1 MIFMFKVKILKT
13 KFINDLRR
21 TKEQIKKNVA
31 SDSFEILDIID
42 KHTRPLVP
50 LETGRLR
57 QSVMRPNG
65 MLVEKDFL
73 SQEIEYSARNPRTGY
88 DYALIQ
94 HETPPSIYHHRV
106 GQWHYLSD
114 GMAESEDEVIRLIE
128 KDVDMAM
135 AQTLKGDW

>member
-1 MIFMFKVKILKT
+1 MFKVKILKT

-21 TKEQIKKNVA
+21 MKEQIKKNVA

-42 KHTRPLVP
+42 RHTRPLVP

-57 QSVMRPNG
+57 ESVMRPN

-73 SQEIEYSARNPRTGY
+73 SQEIEYSARNPRTGF

-94 HETPPSIYHHRV
+94 HENFEYRHRV
-106 GQWHYLSD
+106 GQALYLTD
-114 GMAESEDEVIRLIE
+114 GMAESENDVIHLIE

-135 AQTLKGDW
+135 AQTLKGGG

>member
-1 MIFMFKVKILKT
+1 MFKVKILKT

-31 SDSFEILDIID
+31 SDSFEIVDIID

-57 QSVMRPNG
+57 QSVMRPN

-73 SQEIEYSARNPRTGY
+73 SQEIEYSARNPRTGF

-94 HETPPSIYHHRV
+94 HENFEYRHRV
-106 GQWHYLSD
+106 GQALYLTD
-114 GMAESEDEVIRLIE
+114 GMTESEDEVIRLIE

-135 AQTLKGDW
+135 AQTLKGGR

>member
-31 SDSFEILDIID
+31 SDSFEIGDIID

-57 QSVMRPNG
+57 QSVMRPN

-73 SQEIEYSARNPRTGY
+73 SQEMEYSARNPKTGF

-94 HETPPSIYHHRV
+94 HEHMGYRHPV
-106 GQWHYLSD
+106 GQALYLTD
-114 GMAESEDEVIRLIE
+114 GMAESENEVIRLIE

-135 AQTLKGDW
+135 AQTLKGGR

>member
-1 MIFMFKVKILKT
+1 MFKVKILKT

-42 KHTRPLVP
+42 RHTRPIVP

-57 QSVMRPNG
+57 ESVMRPN

-73 SQEIEYSARNPRTGY
+73 SQEIEYSARNPRTGF

-94 HETPPSIYHHRV
+94 HENFEYRHRV
-106 GQWHYLSD
+106 GQALYLTD
-114 GMAESEDEVIRLIE
+114 GMAESENDVIHLIE

-135 AQTLKGDW
+135 AQTLKGGR